1 MQRRRNCCAPVAAV
15 TFTPHLQRFF
25 PNLGERTI
33 DSPTLRALVKALDA
47 EHPGLAGYLVD
58 DRGRLR
64 THVMIFVDGRPLADR
79 EELADA
85 IGPDTRVYIA
95 QALSG
100 G

>member
-1 MQRRRNCCAPVAAV
+1 MAAV
-15 TFTPHLQRFF
+15 TFTPHLERFF
-25 PNLGERTI
+25 PDLQESSI
-33 DSPTLRALVKALDA
+33 DAPTVRALVAALDE

-64 THVMIFVDGRPLADR
+64 AHVTIFVDGKPLADR
-79 EELADA
+79 ETLGDA
-85 IGPDTRVYIA
+85 LGPQTRVYVA

>member
-1 MQRRRNCCAPVAAV
+1 VAAV

-25 PNLGERTI
+25 PALAESSI
-33 DSPTLRALVKALDA
+33 DSPTLRALVTALEA

-64 THVMIFVDGRPLADR
+64 AHVTIFVDGRPLADR
-79 EELADA
+79 EALTDA
-85 IGPDTRVYIA
+85 IGKDTRVYIA

>member
-1 MQRRRNCCAPVAAV
+1 MAAV
-15 TFTPHLQRFF
+15 TFTPHLERFF
-25 PNLGERTI
+25 PTLSERSV
-33 DSPTLRALVKALDA
+33 DSPTLRALVTALDA

-64 THVMIFVDGRPLADR
+64 QHVIIFVDGRPLSDR
-79 EELADA
+79 EKLQDA
-85 IGPDTRVYIA
+85 IGKDTRVYIA